1 MQRRAEQPPH
11 LSTSSAP
18 RRGRDES
25 CILIGPPSAGK
36 TCLLA
41 ALEPACYAGPLD
53 DDGQLSLRHGFSVDG
68 QSLLSRYA
76 VDWIARDED
85 PPLTLSCLDYRLEVA
100 VQVRRPGFRPTQRV
114 TTIHCTDSPGSLL
127 FPERDAH
134 VDAAMRNRL
143 LKQAKAATSII
154 LTVDST
160 ACSAERVER
169 QLRPIL
175 DSITRLS
182 DDEMPQGSWRRFL
195 RWLPLQ
201 PQEGRR
207 VPLATSRFLILL
219 TQIDKL
225 AHLLSQRLGEQGLDV
240 SPLAVANAIDPIA
253 LALELIGERNL
264 RRIWSVMGRRAR
276 LAVGVSSAR
285 GFLRDSS
292 GQTFTEW
299 SAGRDAQ
306 ERLGAWSSF
315 GVYEALRF
323 ITTGRC
329 GGPVKRVHDLSELV
343 RERALPLD
351 SFPFM
356 R

>member
-1 MQRRAEQPPH
+1 M
-11 LSTSSAP
+11 
-18 RRGRDES
+18 
-25 CILIGPPSAGK
+25 IGPPRAGK
-36 TCLLA
+36 TCVLA

-53 DDGQLSLRHGFSVDG
+53 DDGQLNLRHGFTVDG
-68 QSLLSRYA
+68 QSLLSGYT
-76 VDWIARDED
+76 VDWVTRDED
-85 PPLTLSCLDYRLEVA
+85 PHSTLGCTDYMLEVT
-100 VQVRRPGFRPTQRV
+100 VQARRPGFRSSQRV
-114 TTIHCTDSPGSLL
+114 TTIQCTDTPGDLL
-127 FPERDAH
+127 FPKQGTQVN
-134 VDAAMRNRL
+134 VDLRNRL
-143 LKQAKAATSII
+143 LGQAKEASSII
-154 LTVDST
+154 LVLDST
-160 ACSAERVER
+160 ASSAELVER
-169 QLRPIL
+169 QLRSIL
-175 DSITRLS
+175 DSITSLS
-182 DDEMPQGSWRRFL
+182 GPENPGFWRRLL
-195 RWLPLQ
+195 RWI
-201 PQEGRR
+201 PQRPQVGRH
-207 VPLATSRFLILL
+207 VPLASVRFLILL

-225 AHLLSQRLGEQGLDV
+225 AHSVSRQLREQDLDV
-240 SPLAVANAIDPIA
+240 SPLAVAKAIDPVA

-285 GFLRDSS
+285 GFLRGSS